1 MVAQSGTDKRLK
13 VQIIKGDVKY
23 NHDLNNSGNF
33 EAFPLQMG
41 SGQYTVRIMQNK
53 EGNSY
58 FELFSA
64 VIDVTLDSEFS
75 PFLCP
80 SQYVNYNSNSAVVQK
95 SMDLCYYASSDT
107 EKLIGLLCVFPP
119 VKRALEK
126 FFAAHFANVLG
137 MLLAGGY
144 QTDSIESGDKI
155 AKLNDF
161 TIKQD
166 GNLLVLTATAED
178 MRTVSLT
185 LSTDF

>member
-23 NHDLNNSGNF
+23 NYDLNNSGNF

-41 SGQYTVRIMQNK
+41 SGQYTVRIMQNT

-126 FFAAHFANVLG
+126 FFAARFANVLG

-166 GNLLVLTATAED
+166 GNLLVLAATAED

-185 LSTDF
+185 LNTDF